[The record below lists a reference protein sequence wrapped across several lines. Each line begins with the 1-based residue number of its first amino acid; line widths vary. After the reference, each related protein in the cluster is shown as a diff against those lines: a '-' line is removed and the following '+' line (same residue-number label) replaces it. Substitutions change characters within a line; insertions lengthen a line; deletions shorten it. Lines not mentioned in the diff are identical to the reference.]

1 MPPTFLTLVEI
12 VEIHRDQLAR
22 YGGTPGIRDL
32 SLLQSALAQPQAS
45 FAGEFLHQDLC
56 GMAAAYLF
64 HIVRNHPF
72 VDGNKR
78 TGAVAAIVF
87 LDLNGKEFDA
97 PEKDL
102 EMLVL
107 QVARGAT
114 DKARVVEFIRQHV
127 H

>member
-1 MPPTFLTLVEI
+1 
-12 VEIHRDQLAR
+12 
-22 YGGTPGIRDL
+22 
-32 SLLQSALAQPQAS
+32 
-45 FAGEFLHQDLC
+45 
-56 GMAAAYLF
+56 
-64 HIVRNHPF
+64 